1 MSVAQSFGICVPM
14 LMAAA
19 MTEVP
24 CATVTRSP
32 SMVSVTV
39 AAPAASFVP

>member
-1 MSVAQSFGICVPM
+1 M

-24 CATVTRSP
+24 CATLTLWP
-32 SMVSVTV
+32 SMVSVTII
-39 AAPAASFVP
+39 APEASFVP